1 MIMTSLTTST
11 GAPASAQDGS
21 GGSNFA
27 RFRTRNG
34 VKRRRLN
41 TSGGIAPY
49 VFIAPFYV
57 LYGLFMIVPVG
68 TAIYLSLTEWVGL
81 GSPTWIGFGNYL
93 NLVRDTSFGT
103 ALVNTLIYTII
114 GVFIVVPCSLLIA
127 QGLNARGLKARDLFR
142 ITFFIP
148 MVLSPIVI
156 ALIYSLIF
164 DRSYGLLNSVIQAV
178 FGVANIDWLGDP
190 TLAKLAIGFVLLWR
204 TVGYLTIFFLA
215 ALQAVPQELYEA
227 AELDG
232 AGVITKFRNVT
243 LPAIRPVT
251 AFVIV
256 TSFISAAQLF
266 DEPYLLTKG
275 GPGEA
280 TLSVSMF
287 IYRAAFERQQF
298 GYAAAAGVVL
308 FVIVF
313 GVSQILNRALA
324 IGRTS

>member
-1 MIMTSLTTST
+1 MTSLTTAGRPVSAQKH
-11 GAPASAQDGS
+11 GAPQHGP
-21 GGSNFA
+21 
-27 RFRTRNG
+27 RR
-34 VKRRRLN
+34 RRRLAAA
-41 TSGGIAPY
+41 GGTAPY
-49 VFIAPFYV
+49 LFIAPFYV
-57 LYGLFMIVPVG
+57 LYALFMIVPVG
-68 TAIYLSLTEWVGL
+68 AAIYLSLTEWVGL
-81 GSPTWIGFGNYL
+81 GSPELIGVANYL
-93 NLVRDTSFGT
+93 SLVNDTSFHA
-103 ALVNTLIYTII
+103 ALANTLVYTIVA
-114 GVFIVVPCSLLIA
+114 VFVIVPCSLLIA
-127 QGLNARGLKARDLFR
+127 QGLNARGLVWRDLFR
-142 ITFFIP
+142 LTFFIP

-164 DRSYGLLNSVIQAV
+164 DRSYGLLNSLLQAV
-178 FGVANIDWLGDP
+178 FGMGGIDWLGDP
-190 TLAKLAIGFVLLWR
+190 TLAKLAISFVLLWR

-215 ALQAVPQELYEA
+215 ALQAVPPELYEA

-232 AGVITKFRNVT
+232 AGVLSRFRNVT

-251 AFVIV
+251 AFVVV

-266 DEPYLLTKG
+266 DEPYLLTRG

-308 FVIVF
+308 FAVVF
-313 GVSQILNRALA
+313 AVSQLLNRAFS

>member
-1 MIMTSLTTST
+1 MTSLTSA
-11 GAPASAQDGS
+11 GAPASAQDGR
-21 GGSNFA
+21 GGSA
-27 RFRTRNG
+27 RTASGNPS
-34 VKRRRLN
+34 RRKKLN
-41 TSGGIAPY
+41 TSGGNAPY
-49 VFIAPFYV
+49 FFIAPFYV
-57 LYGLFMIVPVG
+57 LYALFMIIPIFAAV
-68 TAIYLSLTEWVGL
+68 YLSLTEWVGL
-81 GSPTWIGFGNYL
+81 GTPNWIGFENYW
-93 NLVRDTSFGT
+93 NLIRDTSFGT
-103 ALVNTLIYTII
+103 ALGNTLVYTIV
-114 GVFIVVPCSLLIA
+114 GVFIVVPCALLIA
-127 QGLNARGLKARDLFR
+127 QGLNARGLKWRDLFR
-142 ITFFIP
+142 LTFFIP

-164 DRSYGLLNSVIQAV
+164 DRNYGLLNALIQAV
-178 FGVANIDWLGDP
+178 FGVGDIDWLGDP
-190 TLAKLAIGFVLLWR
+190 TLAKGAIGFVLLWR

-215 ALQAVPQELYEA
+215 ALQAVPTEQYEA

-232 AGVITKFRNVT
+232 AGVLAKFRNVT

-251 AFVIV
+251 AFVVV
-256 TSFISAAQLF
+256 TSFISAAQIF
-266 DEPYLLTKG
+266 DEPFLLTKG

>member
-1 MIMTSLTTST
+1 MSALTTA
-11 GAPASAQDGS
+11 GPPASAQDGR
-21 GGSNFA
+21 GGSPLDAA
-27 RFRTRNG
+27 RAT
-34 VKRRRLN
+34 KRKRLN
-41 TSGGIAPY
+41 TSGGSAPY
-49 VFIAPFYV
+49 LFIAPFYV
-57 LYGLFMIVPVG
+57 LYALFMIVPVG
-68 TAIYLSLTEWVGL
+68 AAVFLSLTEWVGL
-81 GSPTWIGFGNYL
+81 GSPEFVGLANYGNL
-93 NLVRDTSFGT
+93 ISDTSFGV
-103 ALVNTLIYTII
+103 ALVNTLIYTLIA
-114 GVFIVVPCSLLIA
+114 VFVIVPCSLLIA

-142 ITFFIP
+142 LTFFIP

-164 DRSYGLLNSVIQAV
+164 DRSYGLLNSLIRAV
-178 FGVANIDWLGDP
+178 VGVGDIDWLGDP
-190 TLAKLAIGFVLLWR
+190 TLAKVAIGFVLLWR

-215 ALQAVPQELYEA
+215 ALQAVPPELYEA

-232 AGVITKFRNVT
+232 AGVLGKFRNVT

-251 AFVIV
+251 AFVVV

-266 DEPYLLTKG
+266 DEPYLLTRG

-308 FVIVF
+308 FVVVF
-313 GVSQILNRALA
+313 AVSQILNRALA

>member
-1 MIMTSLTTST
+1 MSTLTTT
-11 GAPASAQDGS
+11 GAPASAQDGR
-21 GGSNFA
+21 GGSSLEA
-27 RFRTRNG
+27 RAA
-34 VKRRRLN
+34 KRKRLN
-41 TSGGIAPY
+41 TSGGKAPY
-49 VFIAPFYV
+49 LFIAPFYV
-57 LYGLFMIVPVG
+57 LYGLFMIVPIFA
-68 TAIYLSLTEWVGL
+68 AIFLSLTEWVGL
-81 GSPTWIGFGNYL
+81 GSPDFVGLANYGAL
-93 NLVRDTSFGT
+93 LADTSFGV
-103 ALVNTLIYTII
+103 ALVNTLIYTLIA
-114 GVFIVVPCSLLIA
+114 VFIVVPCSLLIA

-142 ITFFIP
+142 LTFFIP

-164 DRSYGLLNSVIQAV
+164 DRSYGLLNAFLQAV
-178 FGVANIDWLGDP
+178 FGLGNIDWLGDP
-190 TLAKLAIGFVLLWR
+190 TLAKGAIGFVLLWR

-215 ALQAVPQELYEA
+215 ALQAVPKELYEA

-232 AGVITKFRNVT
+232 AGVLARFRNVT
-243 LPAIRPVT
+243 LPAIQPVT
-251 AFVIV
+251 AFVVV
-256 TSFISAAQLF
+256 TSFISAAQIF
-266 DEPYLLTKG
+266 DEPYLLTRG

-313 GVSQILNRALA
+313 AVSQILNRALA